1 LTGSGTDAFGTLP
14 GISLHTELA
23 MLSSFGLTNRQV
35 IAAATG
41 NFALLW
47 GWTHLGKIAPGREAD
62 ILVLEA
68 NPLDSLENLKR
79 IHMLWLDGQLIQPE
93 KLLKP

>member
-1 LTGSGTDAFGTLP
+1 
-14 GISLHTELA
+14 
-23 MLSSFGLTNRQV
+23 V

-79 IHMLWLDGQLIQPE
+79 IHMLLLDGQLIQPE